1 MLLLP
6 AQILQ
11 QEEGR
16 AVIPPFPTCGWSPAD
31 GDANWGSMGKSTC
44 TATRWDTRPQATEGP
59 NSNWL
64 KQVHVTAMGLSLPLG
79 TGGPRA
85 KEVVGILSL
94 SISPLFLSVL
104 SSFSG
109 KLASHGGPQRLR
121 FSSHVTKGASL
132 SSSLSSPW
140 LSLGQ
145 ARATGP
151 FLKQSLWAGR

>member
-94 SISPLFLSVL
+94 SISPLPSFLCCL
-104 SSFSG
+104 HFQ
-109 KLASHGGPQRLR
+109 A
-121 FSSHVTKGASL
+121 
-132 SSSLSSPW
+132 SSP
-140 LSLGQ
+140 LTVAPSGFDSQ
-145 ARATGP
+145 ATSPKEPP
-151 FLKQSLWAGR
+151 FLPLSAHPGSHWARRGPLAHF